1 MHRDSERH
9 KLFSRRA
16 AMLGGGKALLL
27 SALAGRMYYLQV
39 VESDRYKTLA
49 DENRINLRL
58 LAPPRGRIVDRFG
71 RAMADNQQNY
81 RAVVIPEQA
90 GDLSDTLV
98 LLSKIIPLSDNDW
111 RRILREAKRKRA
123 FVPITVR
130 ENLSWADVARI
141 EVNTP
146 DLPGVLI
153 DVGQSRNYIYG
164 SEAAHIMGYVAAVSE
179 KEISSD
185 PLLELPGFRIGKA
198 GIEKVYDMA
207 LRGTGGSS
215 QVEVNALGR
224 VIRELARQEGQPGD
238 EVRLTIN
245 LDLQR
250 YVAKLLGDESAAVV
264 VLDVHSGDVLAMVS
278 SPAFDPNLFNQGLN
292 QVQWDDLVNN
302 EKSPLTN
309 KAISGQYSP
318 GSTFK
323 MAVALAALEKGALS
337 PETKIHCSGSTKMGN
352 TEFHCWKRG
361 GHGSL
366 KMEEAIEQSCDV
378 YFYEAA
384 RRTGIDR
391 ISAMGER
398 LGMGKPL
405 NLGLPGERHGLMP
418 TRKWKMGELQ
428 EPWQM
433 GETLIAGIGQGYVL
447 TTPLQLATMTARIA
461 NGGFQIYP
469 RVVVDETNS
478 ENQPVLDSIGV
489 APEHLQVVKTGMIN
503 VVNGAKGTAK
513 RSRIKEVGMEMA
525 GKTGTVQVRRITK
538 SEREV
543 GVIKN
548 EDLPWKERDH
558 ALFVG
563 FGPVD
568 NPRFAVSVVV
578 EHGGSGSGAA
588 APLARDILLE
598 AQKLALSTP
607 APAPTSRQANNKP
620 NIKTNINGGDE
631 NV

>member
-16 AMLGGGKALLL
+16 AMLGGGKSLLL
-27 SALAGRMYYLQV
+27 STLVGRMYYLQV
-39 VESDRYKTLA
+39 VESSRYKTLA
-49 DENRINLRL
+49 EENRINFRL

-81 RAVVIPEQA
+81 RAVVIPEQS
-90 GDLSDTLV
+90 GDLAVTLG
-98 LLSKIIPLSDNDW
+98 LLSKIIPLSDKDW

-130 ENLSWADVARI
+130 ENLNWGDVARI
-141 EVNTP
+141 EVNAP

-153 DVGQSRNYIYG
+153 DVGQSRNYIY
-164 SEAAHIMGYVAAVSE
+164 STEIAHVMGYVAAVSE
-179 KEISSD
+179 DEVSDD

-198 GIEKVYDMA
+198 GIEKVYDMQ
-207 LRGTGGSS
+207 LRGQGGSS

-224 VIRELARQEGQPGD
+224 VIRELARQEGQVGN

-250 YVAKLLGDESAAVV
+250 FIAKLLGDESASAVV
-264 VLDVHSGDVLAMVS
+264 VDVHSGDVLAMVS
-278 SPAFDPNLFNQGLN
+278 SPSFDPNMFNKGLD
-292 QVQWDDLVNN
+292 QAQWDSLVHN

-309 KAISGQYSP
+309 KTISGQYAP

-323 MAVALAALEKGALS
+323 MAVGLAALEKGAIT
-337 PETKIHCSGSTKMGN
+337 PETKVHCSGSVKMGN
-352 TEFHCWKRG
+352 AKFHCWKRG
-361 GHGSL
+361 GHGSVN
-366 KMEEAIEQSCDV
+366 MEEAIEQSCDI

-391 ISAMGER
+391 ISAMAER
-398 LGMGKPL
+398 LGMGKSL
-405 NLGLPGERHGLMP
+405 DLGLPGERRGLMP
-418 TRKWKMGELQ
+418 TRKWKMKTYN

-433 GETLIAGIGQGYVL
+433 GETMISGIGQGYILV
-447 TTPLQLATMTARIA
+447 TPLQLAIMTARIA
-461 NGGFQIYP
+461 NGGFSVSP
-469 RVVVDETNS
+469 RLVTEDDANEK
-478 ENQPVLDSIGV
+478 PVMESIGLI
-489 APEHLQVVKTGMIN
+489 PEHLQLVTNGMNN
-503 VVNGAKGTAK
+503 VVNGVKGTARK
-513 RSRIKEVGMEMA
+513 ARIHETGMEMA

-538 SEREV
+538 SERES
-543 GVIKN
+543 GVIN
-548 EDLPWKERDH
+548 NNDLPWKERDH

-563 FGPVD
+563 FGPVE

-607 APAPTSRQANNKP
+607 APSEREAETKMKEADV
-620 NIKTNINGGDE
+620 T
-631 NV
+631 

>member
-16 AMLGGGKALLL
+16 AMLGGGKVLLL
-27 SALAGRMYYLQV
+27 SALVGRMYYLQV
-39 VESDRYKTLA
+39 VESSRYKTLA
-49 DENRINLRL
+49 EENRINFRL

-81 RAVVIPEQA
+81 RALVIPEQA
-90 GDLSDTLV
+90 GDLPITLG
-98 LLSKIIPLSDNDW
+98 LLSKIIPLGEKDW

-130 ENLSWADVARI
+130 ENLNWGEVARI
-141 EVNTP
+141 EVNAP

-164 SEAAHIMGYVAAVSE
+164 EEIAHVMGYVAAVSE
-179 KEISSD
+179 NEISDD

-198 GIEKVYDMA
+198 GIEKVYDMQ
-207 LRGTGGSS
+207 LRGSGGSS

-224 VIRELARQEGQPGD
+224 VIRELARQEGQAGN

-250 YVAKLLGDESAAVV
+250 FVSKLLGEESASAVV
-264 VLDVHSGDVLAMVS
+264 IDVHSGDILAMVS
-278 SPAFDPNLFNQGLN
+278 SPSFDPNMFNKGLD
-292 QVQWDDLVNN
+292 QAEWDSLINN

-309 KAISGQYSP
+309 KTISGQYAP

-323 MAVALAALEKGALS
+323 MTVGLAALEKGAMT
-337 PETKIHCSGSTKMGN
+337 PETKVFCSGSVKMGN
-352 TEFHCWKRG
+352 SEFHCWKRG
-361 GHGSL
+361 GHGTVN
-366 KMEEAIEQSCDV
+366 MEQAIEQSCDV

-391 ISAMGER
+391 ISTMGER
-398 LGMGKPL
+398 LGMGKSL
-405 NLGLPGERHGLMP
+405 GLGLPGERDGLMP
-418 TRKWKMGELQ
+418 TRKWKMGAFN

-433 GETLIAGIGQGYVL
+433 GETLIAGIGQGYMLV
-447 TTPLQLATMTARIA
+447 TPLQLAIMAARIA
-461 NGGFQIYP
+461 NGGFQVFP
-469 RVVVDETNS
+469 RLVADENDAKS
-478 ENQPVLDSIGV
+478 VAPKQSIGL
-489 APEHLQVVKTGMIN
+489 APEHLQLITNGMNN
-503 VVNGAKGTAK
+503 VVNGANGTAT
-513 RSRIKEVGMEMA
+513 RSRISETGMSMA

-538 SEREV
+538 SERET

-558 ALFVG
+558 ALFVA
-563 FGPVD
+563 FAPVE
-568 NPRFAVSVVV
+568 NPRFAISVVV
-578 EHGGSGSGAA
+578 EHGGSGSGKA
-588 APLARDILLE
+588 APLAREILIE

-607 APAPTSRQANNKP
+607 IPSEREAKIETKKSDV
-620 NIKTNINGGDE
+620 T
-631 NV
+631 

>member
-27 SALAGRMYYLQV
+27 STLVGRMYYLQV
-39 VESDRYKTLA
+39 VESSRYKTLA
-49 DENRINLRL
+49 EENRINFRL

-81 RAVVIPEQA
+81 RAVVIPEQS
-90 GDLSDTLV
+90 GDLAVTLG
-98 LLSKIIPLSDNDW
+98 LLSKIIPLSDKDW

-130 ENLSWADVARI
+130 ENLNWGDVARI
-141 EVNTP
+141 EVNAP

-153 DVGQSRNYIYG
+153 DVGQSRNYIY
-164 SEAAHIMGYVAAVSE
+164 STEIAHVMGYVAAVSE
-179 KEISSD
+179 DEVSDD

-198 GIEKVYDMA
+198 GIEKVYDMQ
-207 LRGTGGSS
+207 LRGQGGSS

-224 VIRELARQEGQPGD
+224 VIRELARQEGQVGN

-250 YVAKLLGDESAAVV
+250 FIAKLLGDESASAVV
-264 VLDVHSGDVLAMVS
+264 VDVHSGDVLAMVS
-278 SPAFDPNLFNQGLN
+278 SPSFDPNMFNKGLD
-292 QVQWDDLVNN
+292 QAQWDSLVHN

-309 KAISGQYSP
+309 KTISGQYAP

-323 MAVALAALEKGALS
+323 MAVGLAALEKGAIT
-337 PETKIHCSGSTKMGN
+337 PETKVHCSGSVKMGN
-352 TEFHCWKRG
+352 AKFHCWKRG
-361 GHGSL
+361 GHGSVN
-366 KMEEAIEQSCDV
+366 MEEAIEQSCDI

-391 ISAMGER
+391 ISAMAER
-398 LGMGKPL
+398 LGMGKSL
-405 NLGLPGERHGLMP
+405 DLGLPGERRGLMP
-418 TRKWKMGELQ
+418 TRKWKMKTYN

-433 GETLIAGIGQGYVL
+433 GETMISGIGQGYILV
-447 TTPLQLATMTARIA
+447 TPLQLAIMTARIA
-461 NGGFQIYP
+461 NGGFSVSP
-469 RVVVDETNS
+469 RLVTEDDANEK
-478 ENQPVLDSIGV
+478 PVMESIGLI
-489 APEHLQVVKTGMIN
+489 PEHLQLVTNGMNN
-503 VVNGAKGTAK
+503 VVNGVKGTARK
-513 RSRIKEVGMEMA
+513 ARIHETGMEMA

-538 SEREV
+538 SERES
-543 GVIKN
+543 GVIN
-548 EDLPWKERDH
+548 NNDLPWKERDH

-563 FGPVD
+563 FGPVE

-607 APAPTSRQANNKP
+607 APSEREAETKMKEADV
-620 NIKTNINGGDE
+620 T
-631 NV
+631 

>member
-16 AMLGGGKALLL
+16 AMLAGGKALLL
-27 SALAGRMYYLQV
+27 STLVGRMYYLQV
-39 VESDRYKTLA
+39 VESKRYKTLA

-90 GDLSDTLV
+90 GDLSITLD
-98 LLSKIIPLSDNDW
+98 LLSKIIPMADKDW

-130 ENLSWADVARI
+130 ENLSWGDVARI

-164 SEAAHIMGYVAAVSE
+164 SEATHVMGYVAAVSE
-179 KEISSD
+179 KEITDD

-198 GIEKVYDMA
+198 GIEKVYDMQ
-207 LRGTGGSS
+207 LRGAGGSS

-224 VIRELARQEGQPGD
+224 VIRELARQEGQPGN

-250 YVAKLLGDESAAVV
+250 FVSKLLGNESASVV
-264 VLDVHSGDVLAMVS
+264 VVDVHSGDVLAMVS
-278 SPAFDPNLFNQGLN
+278 SPSFDPNMFNKGLD
-292 QVQWDDLVNN
+292 QAQWDTLIHN

-323 MAVALAALEKGALS
+323 MAVALAALEKGS
-337 PETKIHCSGSTKMGN
+337 ITPETKIHCSGSTKLGN
-352 TEFHCWKRG
+352 AEFHCWKRG
-361 GHGSL
+361 GHGSVN
-366 KMEEAIEQSCDV
+366 MEEAIEQSCDV
-378 YFYEAA
+378 YFYETA
-384 RRTGIDR
+384 RRAGIDR

-398 LGMGKPL
+398 LGMGKSL
-405 NLGLPGERHGLMP
+405 NLGLPGEKHGLMP
-418 TRKWKMGELQ
+418 TRKWKMGALS

-433 GETLIAGIGQGYVL
+433 GETMIAGIGQGYVL
-447 TTPLQLATMTARIA
+447 TTPLQLAIMTSRIA
-461 NGGFQIYP
+461 NGGFQVSP
-469 RVVVDETNS
+469 RLVIDEKTEDAPDDET
-478 ENQPVLDSIGV
+478 ELKSIGV
-489 APEHLQVVKTGMIN
+489 APEYLQIVKNGMN
-503 VVNGAKGTAK
+503 RVVNGEKGTAK
-513 RSRIKEVGMEMA
+513 RSRISKAGMEMA
-525 GKTGTVQVRRITK
+525 GKTGTVQVRRISK
-538 SEREV
+538 LERET
-543 GVIKN
+543 GVLKN
-548 EDLPWKERDH
+548 DELPWKERDH

-563 FGPVD
+563 YGPVE

-607 APAPTSRQANNKP
+607 APASQEANTKD
-620 NIKTNINGGDE
+620 GGED
-631 NV
+631 VA

>member
-16 AMLGGGKALLL
+16 AMLGGGKALLF
-27 SALAGRMYYLQV
+27 SVLAGRMYYLQV
-39 VESDRYKTLA
+39 VESSRYKTLA
-49 DENRINLRL
+49 EENRINFRL

-90 GDLSDTLV
+90 SDLAVTLG
-98 LLSKIIPLSDNDW
+98 LLSKIIPLGDKDW

-130 ENLSWADVARI
+130 ENLNWGDVARI
-141 EVNTP
+141 EVNAP

-164 SEAAHIMGYVAAVSE
+164 SEIAHVLGYVAAVSE
-179 KEISSD
+179 KEISGD

-198 GIEKVYDMA
+198 GVEKVYDMQ
-207 LRGTGGSS
+207 LRGQGGSS

-224 VIRELARQEGQPGD
+224 VIRELARQEGQVGD

-250 YVAKLLGDESAAVV
+250 FIAKLLGDESASAVV
-264 VLDVHSGDVLAMVS
+264 VDVHSGDVLAMVS
-278 SPAFDPNLFNQGLN
+278 SPSFDPNMFNKGLD
-292 QVQWDDLVNN
+292 QAQWDSLVYN

-309 KAISGQYSP
+309 KAISGQYAP

-323 MAVALAALEKGALS
+323 MAVGLAALEKGAIT
-337 PETKIHCSGSTKMGN
+337 PETNVFCSGSVKMGN
-352 TEFHCWKRG
+352 AEFHCWKRG
-361 GHGSL
+361 GHGSVN
-366 KMEEAIEQSCDV
+366 MEQAIEQSCDV

-391 ISAMGER
+391 ISAMAER
-398 LGMGKPL
+398 LGMGKSL
-405 NLGLPGERHGLMP
+405 DLGLPGERDGLLP
-418 TRKWKMGELQ
+418 TRKWKAKTYN

-433 GETLIAGIGQGYVL
+433 GETMISGIGQGYIL
-447 TTPLQLATMTARIA
+447 ATPLQLAIMTARIA
-461 NGGFQIYP
+461 NGGFKVSP
-469 RVVVDETNS
+469 RLISEDGNDESTAM
-478 ENQPVLDSIGV
+478 ESIGLI
-489 APEHLQVVKTGMIN
+489 PEHLQIVTSGMNN
-503 VVNGAKGTAK
+503 VVNGPRGTAS
-513 RSRIKEVGMEMA
+513 RSRIHETGMEMA

-538 SEREV
+538 AERET
-543 GVIKN
+543 GVLKN
-548 EDLPWKERDH
+548 HELPWKERDH

-563 FGPVD
+563 FGPVA

-598 AQKLALSTP
+598 AQNLALSTP
-607 APAPTSRQANNKP
+607 APSEREA
-620 NIKTNINGGDE
+620 KTKLEEED
-631 NV
+631 VT